1 MSSGAL
7 APYRPFLTAWHDGMG
22 TLTGV
27 TNDVLNPDLDPAR
40 LTALQAR
47 VADLLPALRQ
57 DLEALTRIPS
67 VSLSAFDQAHVE
79 ASAQAVAALLGAE
92 GLAVEIIREG
102 GRPAVIG
109 HADGPKGAPTVMLYA
124 HHDVQPAGAESEWDS
139 SPFEPT
145 ERDGRVYARGIAD
158 DKAGVMAH
166 IAALRAHS
174 GALPVGVTVFVEG
187 EEEIGSDSL
196 GAILER
202 HGEKLRADAIVL
214 ADSANWAVGEP
225 ALTTT
230 LRGMVRVV
238 VTVATLDHGVHSG
251 MFGGAVPDA
260 ITALIATIA
269 TLHDEQG
276 NVAVCG
282 LKAGV
287 ASDLDYPEQRL
298 RQESGLLDGVQLI
311 GTGSILTRLWTKPSI
326 TTIGIDAPSV
336 DTSSNTLVPKASAKI
351 SMRIAPDED
360 PHEAY
365 LLLAEHLRANA
376 PWGVKVDIQSDD
388 QGSGFAADANGPV
401 YDQARA
407 AFTDAWGVPPVD
419 VGIGGSIPFVAAFAQ
434 RFPDAGILVTGV
446 EEPDTRAHGAN
457 ESLHLGEFAR
467 VCLAEAI
474 LLERLGLLRAS
485 SQIGAAG

>member
-1 MSSGAL
+1 MNWSSTL
-7 APYRPFLTAWHDGMG
+7 A
-22 TLTGV
+22 GV
-27 TNDVLNPDLDPAR
+27 TDDVLTPDLDPAR
-40 LTALQAR
+40 LSALKNR
-47 VADLLPALRQ
+47 VAELLPTLRQ

-67 VSLSAFDQAHVE
+67 VSLPAFDQAHVE
-79 ASAQAVAALLGAE
+79 ASAAAVAELLRAE
-92 GLAVEIIREG
+92 GLEVEIVREG

-109 HADGPKGAPTVMLYA
+109 HLDGPEGAPTVMLYA
-124 HHDVQPAGAESEWDS
+124 HHDVQPPGAESDWDS

-166 IAALRAHS
+166 VAALRVHS

-202 HGEKLRADAIVL
+202 HGDKLRADAIVL
-214 ADSANWAVGEP
+214 ADSTNWAVGEP

-238 VTVATLDHGVHSG
+238 LTVRALDHGVHSG

-260 ITALIATIA
+260 ITALIRMIA
-269 TLHDEQG
+269 TLHDAEG
-276 NVAVCG
+276 SVAVAG
-282 LKAGV
+282 LKSSV
-287 ASDLDYPEQRL
+287 ASDLDYSEKRL
-298 RQESGLLDGVQLI
+298 REESGLLDGVQPI

-336 DTSSNTLVPKASAKI
+336 ATSSNTLAPQAAAKI

-360 PHEAY
+360 PKEGY
-365 LLLAEHLRANA
+365 RLLAEHLRAHA
-376 PWGVKVDIQSDD
+376 PWGVKVDIHLDD
-388 QGSGFAADANGPV
+388 EGSGFSADANGPV

-419 VGIGGSIPFVAAFAQ
+419 IGVGGSIPFVAAFAE

-446 EEPDTRAHGAN
+446 EDPDTRAHGAN
-457 ESLHLGEFAR
+457 ESLHLGEFGR
-467 VCLAEAI
+467 VCLAEAV
-474 LLERLGLLRAS
+474 LLERLGMLRV
-485 SQIGAAG
+485 

>member
-1 MSSGAL
+1 VANFTGI
-7 APYRPFLTAWHDGMG
+7 APVSTAWAGVG
-22 TLTGV
+22 TLAV
-27 TNDVLNPDLDPAR
+27 VADDVLTSDLDPAR
-40 LTALQAR
+40 LSALKNR
-47 VADLLPALRQ
+47 VAELLPVVRQ
-57 DLEALTRIPS
+57 DLEALARIPS
-67 VSLSAFDQAHVE
+67 ISLDAFDQAHVE
-79 ASAQAVAALLGAE
+79 ASAQAVAQLLRGE

-109 HADGPKGAPTVMLYA
+109 HVDGPEGAPTVTLYA
-124 HHDVQPAGAESEWDS
+124 HHDVQPPGAESDWDS

-214 ADSANWAVGEP
+214 ADSTNWAVGKP

-230 LRGMVRVV
+230 LRGMIRVV
-238 VTVATLDHGVHSG
+238 LTVRALDHGVHSG

-260 ITALIATIA
+260 LTALIRTIA
-269 TLHDEQG
+269 TLHDAEG
-276 NVAVCG
+276 SVAVAG
-282 LKAGV
+282 LKSAV
-287 ASDLDYPEQRL
+287 ACDLDYPQERL
-298 RQESGLLDGVQLI
+298 RQESGLLDGVQPI
-311 GTGSILTRLWTKPSI
+311 GTGSILSRLWTQPSI

-336 DTSSNTLVPKASAKI
+336 ATSSNTLVPQAAAKI
-351 SMRIAPDED
+351 SMRIAPDEE
-360 PHEAY
+360 PQVAFR
-365 LLLAEHLRANA
+365 LLADHLRAHA
-376 PWGVKVDIQSDD
+376 PWGVKVDIHLDD
-388 QGSGFAADANGPV
+388 EGAGFSADANGPV

-419 VGIGGSIPFVAAFAQ
+419 IGVGGSIPFVAAFAE
-434 RFPDAGILVTGV
+434 RFPDAAILVTGV
-446 EEPDTRAHGAN
+446 EDPDTRAHGAN
-457 ESLHLGEFAR
+457 ESLHLGEFER
-467 VCLAEAI
+467 VCVAEAV
-474 LLERLGLLRAS
+474 LLERLGLLRF
-485 SQIGAAG
+485 

>member
-1 MSSGAL
+1 MSCARL
-7 APYRPFLTAWHDGMG
+7 AAYRPLADARGWVG
-22 TLTGV
+22 TLGAV
-27 TNDVLNPDLDPAR
+27 THDVFTPDLDSAR
-40 LTALQAR
+40 LSALKAR
-47 VADLLPALRQ
+47 VAGLMPALRQ

-67 VSLSAFDQAHVE
+67 VSLAAFDQAHVE
-79 ASAQAVAALLGAE
+79 ASAQAVAGLLRAE
-92 GLAVEIIREG
+92 GLEVEIIREG

-109 HADGPKGAPTVMLYA
+109 HADGPEGAPTVMLYA

-139 SPFEPT
+139 PPFEPT
-145 ERDGRVYARGIAD
+145 ERGGRVYARGIAD

-166 IAALRAHS
+166 VAALRAHS
-174 GALPVGVTVFVEG
+174 GALPVGITVFVEG

-196 GAILER
+196 ATILER

-238 VTVATLDHGVHSG
+238 LTVRTLDHGVHSG
-251 MFGGAVPDA
+251 MFGGVAPDA
-260 ITALIATIA
+260 ITALIRTIA
-269 TLHDEQG
+269 TMHDAEG
-276 NVAVCG
+276 NVAVAG
-282 LKAGV
+282 LKSGV
-287 ASDLDYPEQRL
+287 APDLDYPEQRL
-298 RQESGLLDGVQLI
+298 REESGLLDGVELI
-311 GTGSILTRLWTKPSI
+311 GTGSILTRMWAKPSI

-336 DTSSNTLVPKASAKI
+336 ETSSNTLVPQASAKI

-365 LLLAEHLRANA
+365 QLLVDHLLANA
-376 PWGVKVDIQSDD
+376 PWGVKADVISDD
-388 QGSGFAADANGPV
+388 EGSGFSADANGPI

-407 AFTDAWGVPPVD
+407 AFTDAWGVAPVD
-419 VGIGGSIPFVAAFAQ
+419 VGIGGSIPFVAAFAE

-467 VCLAEAI
+467 VCLAESI
-474 LLERLGLLRAS
+474 LLERLGLLRL
-485 SQIGAAG
+485 